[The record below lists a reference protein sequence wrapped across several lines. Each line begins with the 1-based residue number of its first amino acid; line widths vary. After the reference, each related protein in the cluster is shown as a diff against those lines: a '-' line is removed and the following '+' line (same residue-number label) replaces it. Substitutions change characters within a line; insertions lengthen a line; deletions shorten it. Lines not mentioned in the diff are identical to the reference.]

1 MVKPKATAS
10 EAPNIQELVDKL
22 RAIQLELKQTLANL
36 QEKMGSLEREPELF
50 ISLESLK
57 EDAESRASNLEREVK
72 QLREELKAVKDTLG
86 IEHRKK

>member
-22 RAIQLELKQTLANL
+22 RAIQLELKQTLVNL

-72 QLREELKAVKDTLG
+72 QLREELRAVKDTLG
-86 IEHRKK
+86 IEPRKK